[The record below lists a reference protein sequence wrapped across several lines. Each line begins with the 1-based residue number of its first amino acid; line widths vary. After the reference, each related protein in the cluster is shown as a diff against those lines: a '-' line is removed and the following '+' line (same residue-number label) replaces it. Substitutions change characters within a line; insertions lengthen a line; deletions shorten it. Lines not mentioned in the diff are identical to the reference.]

1 MVSMMA
7 NKRRDRDVMRLM
19 NSGFH
24 VVLPDE
30 SKMSELIVDFPGPE
44 ESPYAGGIWK
54 VRVQLPD

>member
-44 ESPYAGGIWK
+44 ESPYAGVSSII
-54 VRVQLPD
+54 